1 VAGEAG
7 QEVEVMFTRE
17 QKLREIAREISL
29 RRNVYPA
36 RVTAKKLTQ
45 EQADRQIAIMLE
57 IAKDYGGHGDD

>member
-1 VAGEAG
+1 
-7 QEVEVMFTRE
+7 MFTRE